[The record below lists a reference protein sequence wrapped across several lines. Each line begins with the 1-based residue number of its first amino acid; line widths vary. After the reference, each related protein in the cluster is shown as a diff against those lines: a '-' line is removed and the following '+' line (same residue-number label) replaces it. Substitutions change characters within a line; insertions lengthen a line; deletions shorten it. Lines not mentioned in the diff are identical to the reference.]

1 MADSILIESTIAR
14 VRCYTDGKTLQ
25 QHVHGVTQRD
35 TTCYT
40 DEWRGDN
47 RLKHIRPTVCHG
59 QKEEACDD
67 DGGGIREVHTKT
79 PQACERRCTIFCV
92 R

>member
-1 MADSILIESTIAR
+1 
-14 VRCYTDGKTLQ
+14 
-25 QHVHGVTQRD
+25 
-35 TTCYT
+35 
-40 DEWRGDN
+40 
-47 RLKHIRPTVCHG
+47 VCHG

-67 DGGGIREVHTKT
+67 GGGIREIHTNT